1 MPGVT
6 WRIEHDIVAKQTRA
20 VTAYGATSES
30 DGIRPKTEE
39 WYEGTVGVST
49 DDPGNAWV
57 EGHATN
63 TLHFPEATIA
73 GEARWTIRSD
83 ANAYEVEIDAAL
95 TEDGQPRW
103 SRRWARR
110 IPRHLQ

>member
-1 MPGVT
+1 MPSVT

-20 VTAYGATSES
+20 ITAYGGTSEAEG
-30 DGIRPKTEE
+30 DRPKTEE

-49 DDPGNAWV
+49 EDPGDAWV
-57 EGHATN
+57 QARATN
-63 TLHFPEATIA
+63 TLHFPEVTVG

-83 ANAYEVEIDAAL
+83 AEAYEVEIDAAL
-95 TEDGQPRW
+95 TEDGEPRW

-110 IPRHLQ
+110 IPRDLQ